1 MKSIRI
7 YGLPRILGLAALV
20 ICCSAALASAE
31 MIHGTFTLPF
41 EARWGQAVLSP
52 GNYSFSVDSSGSAR
66 LVTSFQGTS
75 NRDEG
80 AVLPQGYTDQQTLDR
95 SELLLVRSGGNY
107 TIRAL
112 RLAPVGITI
121 NYPAPNGERQMIVQ
135 APQLL
140 QRIPVMASGK

>member
-52 GNYSFSVDSSGSAR
+52 GDYSFSVDSSGSAR
-66 LVTSFQGTS
+66 LTTSFEGTS
-75 NRDEG
+75 SQNEG
-80 AVLPQGYTDQQTLDR
+80 AVLPQGYTDQQTFDR
-95 SELLLVRSGGNY
+95 SELILVRSGGNY

-121 NYPAPNGERQMIVQ
+121 NYSVPKGERQMIVQ

>member
-112 RLAPVGITI
+112 RLAPEGITI
-121 NYPAPNGERQMIVQ
+121 NYSVPKGERQMIVQ

-140 QRIPVMASGK
+140 QRIPVMESGK

>member
-7 YGLPRILGLAALV
+7 YGLPRILGLAALIV
-20 ICCSAALASAE
+20 CSSAALASAE
-31 MIHGTFTLPF
+31 MVRGTFSLPF
-41 EARWGQAVLSP
+41 EARWGQAVLPP

-66 LVTSFQGTS
+66 LVTSFEGETS
-75 NRDEG
+75 KNEG

-95 SELLLVRSGGNY
+95 SELLLVNTGGNY
-107 TIRAL
+107 AIRAL
-112 RLAPVGITI
+112 RLAPAGITI
-121 NYPAPNGERQMIVQ
+121 NYPVPKAERQMVVQ